1 MKSSSGKLA
10 TDFSKQVDEK
20 AGTEPLI
27 FLILAPA
34 GACAGHGGAGQ
45 SPACARPVPASVT
58 MALHVTGWS
67 PMGLRTRDSI
77 AEPWLL
83 LPSAVLPSPGPQH
96 RRLPMIERPRRGDK
110 VIASRGCCKPELGG
124 FQRARGLRDGTADM
138 QIRPRNKRLPV
149 TSELPELT
157 SRREGKVPSFLK
169 NNFLPKH
176 LTL

>member
-10 TDFSKQVDEK
+10 TDFSKQVHEK
-20 AGTEPLI
+20 SGTEPLI

-34 GACAGHGGAGQ
+34 AACAGHGGAGRGG
-45 SPACARPVPASVT
+45 SACPVPASVT
-58 MALHVTGWS
+58 VALHVTGWS
-67 PMGLRTRDSI
+67 PMGLRTRDSV

-83 LPSAVLPSPGPQH
+83 LPSAVLPSPGPRH

-110 VIASRGCCKPELGG
+110 VIASRGCCKLELGG
-124 FQRARGLRDGTADM
+124 FQRARGLRDSTADM
-138 QIRPRNKRLPV
+138 QIRPRNKRLLV